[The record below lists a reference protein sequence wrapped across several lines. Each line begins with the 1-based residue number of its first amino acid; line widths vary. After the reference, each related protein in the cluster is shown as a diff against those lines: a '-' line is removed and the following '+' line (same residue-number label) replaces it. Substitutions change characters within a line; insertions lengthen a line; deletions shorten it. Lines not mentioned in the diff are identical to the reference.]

1 MFNVTSAPQRI
12 NFNLKNYNY
21 WSRDNAEA
29 NLIMRAQ
36 DQMLDL
42 ENVGGPGSWSQLMRL
57 LMNGFHSNIT

>member
-42 ENVGGPGSWSQLMRL
+42 ENVGGPGCWSQLMRL